1 MTNGSLTATQM
12 ISFTPFAFKPSAP
25 STKPKT
31 RKNNGNY
38 EKISLIK
45 HRQAI
50 FGKSNQLPGKCV
62 FEQPG
67 VNAPGTPN
75 ITTLPSL
82 QTSARLTLSPGV
94 PSNRSPFGTAS
105 PTCVSMV
112 SNNY

>member
-1 MTNGSLTATQM
+1 MEIT
-12 ISFTPFAFKPSAP
+12 
-25 STKPKT
+25 
-31 RKNNGNY
+31 Y
-38 EKISLIK
+38 KISLI
-45 HRQAI
+45 I
-50 FGKSNQLPGKCV
+50 IDMLIFLFGKPNQLPGKCV

-94 PSNRSPFGTAS
+94 PSNRSTLGTAS